1 MLFILTRAHLFIITD
16 LPWPTFHSLFN
27 LFDFTFQCYLTVV
40 YKTRTYKYKKLF
52 YHKLFFIWY
61 NIRAWL
67 SNHILL
73 SFDLALPATSN
84 YIPWLLFQAIF
95 SLIRLRNSWILKRQP
110 HEMVKHTQTIR
121 RQNICRLSQV
131 LPQFLFTTSESE
143 LDYYNQNLKYKLPN
157 NYRRRI
163 FQENPWIASNCW
175 QVPSRPSVTKFRQL
189 Y

>member
-1 MLFILTRAHLFIITD
+1 M
-16 LPWPTFHSLFN
+16 
-27 LFDFTFQCYLTVV
+27 
-40 YKTRTYKYKKLF
+40 
-52 YHKLFFIWY
+52 FFIWY

-67 SNHILL
+67 SNHILP
-73 SFDLALPATSN
+73 SFDLVLPATSN
-84 YIPWLLFQAIF
+84 YIPWLLFQVIF

-121 RQNICRLSQV
+121 RQNICRLSHV
-131 LPQFLFTTSESE
+131 LAQFLFTTSESE